1 MVSMNF
7 SPVVVTSDH
16 PIPTKVF
23 CDCGGNNTGDQGE
36 FGVERFA
43 ELLDFSSDRDVAD
56 FLIRRFFQ
64 EAIYEVLDGEYVV
77 GIAHFCT
84 L

>member
-1 MVSMNF
+1 MVSMHF
-7 SPVVVTSDH
+7 SSFVVTLDH
-16 PIPTKVF
+16 PSPTTF
-23 CDCGGNNTGDQGE
+23 PCECGGNKTGDEGE
-36 FGVERFA
+36 VGVDCFA

-56 FLIRRFFQ
+56 FAIIRFFR